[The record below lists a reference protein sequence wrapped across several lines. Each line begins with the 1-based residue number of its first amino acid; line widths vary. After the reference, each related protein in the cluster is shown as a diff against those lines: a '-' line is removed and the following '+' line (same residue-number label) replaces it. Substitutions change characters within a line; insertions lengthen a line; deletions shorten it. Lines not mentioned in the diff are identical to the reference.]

1 MFLSAAE
8 AAAIEESIA
17 RVEARTGIPVVTAV
31 VGKADAYAELPW
43 MAFALGVSLS
53 ALAAVVADALRPG
66 WVSAQIALLHTATIL
81 AIGGA
86 SALAAVFIPAYARL
100 FLRPALRDLE
110 VRHYAQSLFLR
121 RELFKT
127 RGRNSILRPG
137 PKRKV
142 PAAVDRPCKRL
153 GRNLAV
159 PRIPDQPDGLV
170 LGVPG
175 QRPRLVLARGD
186 CRPIATLVARFHV
199 DATHFQVEIGL
210 GAQADLHA
218 LARRYGAH
226 LDDRRARRMLRL
238 RGHEQVEQQQA
249 RIDQVGADAQQRVDS
264 GDRIGQKLERAG
276 GDVRRRIA

>member
-53 ALAAVVADALRPG
+53 ALGAVVADALRPD

-127 RGRNSILRPG
+127 RGRNGILILVCRFE
-137 PKRKV
+137 RKIEI
-142 PAAVDRPCKRL
+142 
-153 GRNLAV
+153 LADV
-159 PRIPDQPDGLV
+159 GLQPRIATADWDRTIAAMTPHLRDGRSAAALEAG
-170 LGVPG
+170 L
-175 QRPRLVLARGD
+175 
-186 CRPIATLVARFHV
+186 
-199 DATHFQVEIGL
+199 DAL
-210 GAQADLHA
+210 GAM
-218 LARRYGAH
+218 LAGKGFA
-226 LDDRRARRMLRL
+226 A
-238 RGHEQVEQQQA
+238 A
-249 RIDQVGADAQQRVDS
+249 AGADHELYEAPIEEQ
-264 GDRIGQKLERAG
+264 GQA
-276 GDVRRRIA
+276 

>member
-8 AAAIEESIA
+8 AAAIEASIA

-31 VGKADAYAELPW
+31 VGKADAYPELPW

-53 ALAAVVADALRPG
+53 ALAAVVADVLRPD

-127 RGRNSILRPG
+127 RGRNGILILVCRFE
-137 PKRKV
+137 RKIEI
-142 PAAVDRPCKRL
+142 
-153 GRNLAV
+153 LADV
-159 PRIPDQPDGLV
+159 GLQPRIAAADWDGT
-170 LGVPG
+170 
-175 QRPRLVLARGD
+175 
-186 CRPIATLVARFHV
+186 IAAMTPHLRHGRSAAALEAGL
-199 DATHFQVEIGL
+199 DAL
-210 GAQADLHA
+210 GAM
-218 LARRYGAH
+218 LAGKGFA
-226 LDDRRARRMLRL
+226 A
-238 RGHEQVEQQQA
+238 A
-249 RIDQVGADAQQRVDS
+249 TGADHELSDAPIEEQ
-264 GDRIGQKLERAG
+264 GPA
-276 GDVRRRIA
+276 